1 MLKNWHMV
9 LLMVLLFI
17 AAQLVWAFYR

>member
-17 AAQLVWAFYR
+17 VAQLVYGFYR